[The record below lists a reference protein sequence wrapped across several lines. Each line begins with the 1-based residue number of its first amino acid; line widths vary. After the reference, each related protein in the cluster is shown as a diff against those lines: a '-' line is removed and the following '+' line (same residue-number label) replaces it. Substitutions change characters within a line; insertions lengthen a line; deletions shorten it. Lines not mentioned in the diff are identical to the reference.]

1 MSKRLE
7 SAAEERGGNSPSDVR
22 ERKKQLRREMKALRE
37 ALPAAW
43 FRDAGERMQRQLFS
57 LPDWPAAKRVF
68 VYVSM
73 EREPDTRMILR
84 RALAEGKSL
93 YVPKCLGGGRML
105 AVRIR
110 SLEELSPGVLGIPEP
125 ESWTETCEAADLDL
139 MIVPCVC
146 ASRDGRRLG
155 HGGGYYDRFLAG
167 HADKAVCLCFRD
179 MLRED
184 LPAEETDVR
193 VPRVL
198 TEEGLCG
205 ATGG

>member
-7 SAAEERGGNSPSDVR
+7 SAAEESRKTLPDAG
-22 ERKKQLRREMKALRE
+22 EQKKQLRKEMSALRE
-37 ALPAAW
+37 TFPASW
-43 FRDAGERMQRQLFS
+43 LRETGERMQRKLFS
-57 LPDWPAAKRVF
+57 LPDWPAAERVF

-73 EREPDTRMILR
+73 EREPDTRMILGQ
-84 RALAEGKSL
+84 ALAEGKAL

-155 HGGGYYDRFLAG
+155 HGGSYYDRFLAG
-167 HADKAVCLCFRD
+167 HEEKAVCLCFRR

-184 LPAEETDVR
+184 IPAEETDVR

-198 TEEGLCG
+198 TEEGLCQG
-205 ATGG
+205 